1 MDWRA
6 LSLGGHNGLEGIVIW
21 RLLWIKDLYEFPK
34 AAILSKVFTRFA
46 FEFIPTT
53 TDSIS
58 RFH

>member
-34 AAILSKVFTRFA
+34 AAILSKAFTRLA
-46 FEFIPTT
+46 F
-53 TDSIS
+53 DNNN
-58 RFH
+58 